1 MEKGFIRID
10 QERCK
15 GCGLC
20 IETCPHGLIVLSAS
34 FNLKGYLPAEHR
46 ENETDSNRKCN
57 GCALCAIICPDIAIE
72 VYRE

>member
-1 MEKGFIRID
+1 LVTGFIRID

-20 IETCPHGLIVLSAS
+20 VEICSRGLIVISS
-34 FNLKGYLPAEHR
+34 FFNLKGYLPAEYR
-46 ENETDSNRKCN
+46 ESESDDKRRCN
-57 GCALCAIICPDIAIE
+57 ACTLCAIICPDIAIE